1 VALLEVRELSRSFG
15 GLRAVNAVSFDVADG
30 SITAV
35 IGPNGAGKTTLFN
48 CICGSLASDA
58 GTVQFDGRPIT
69 GLPPHRV
76 AGAGI
81 ARTFQTV
88 RICGHMSVLD
98 NVLLGRHLRSAA
110 GMVAGMLALR
120 RGRREQEQQRAV
132 AMGLLERL
140 GIAGLADVPAG
151 GLAFGQQRAV
161 EFARALALEPRLLLL
176 DEPAA
181 GLNMHESAELAD
193 LIRATRDRGITVLL
207 VEHDMSLVMGIS
219 EHIVVLSNG
228 QRIAHGPPREI
239 QRNPEVVRVYLGDEY
254 A

>member
-15 GLRAVNAVSFDVADG
+15 GLRAVNAVSFDVAEG

-48 CICGSLASDA
+48 CICGSLASDSGA
-58 GTVQFDGRPIT
+58 VRFDGRSIM

-76 AGAGI
+76 AAAGI

-88 RICGHMSVLD
+88 RISAHMSVLD
-98 NVLLGRHLRSAA
+98 NVMLGRHLRSSA
-110 GMVAGMLALR
+110 GMLAGMLALR
-120 RGRREQEQQRAV
+120 RSSREQEQQRAT

-140 GIAGLADVPAG
+140 GIVALADVPAG

-161 EFARALALEPRLLLL
+161 EFARALAVEPRLLLL

-193 LIRATRDRGITVLL
+193 LIRATRDRGITILL

-239 QRNPEVVRVYLGDEY
+239 QRNPEVVRVYLGDEH